1 MRVLSIIGTRPEA
14 IKMAP
19 VIKMLQNNAKAG
31 VESLTVFTGQHEQI
45 VYPIFG
51 FFGIAPDFDLGV
63 MKKAGSLNQLFSALM
78 GELERIFSETQP
90 NMVLV
95 QGDTTSAAAAA
106 IAAFHR
112 KIRVGHVEAGLRT
125 GNLDEPWPEEWYRRL
140 ITLSSGLHFAPTTV
154 AKRNL
159 IAEGIPPDR
168 IIVSG
173 NTVVDA
179 LRSATGRLRSDGR
192 LKARLKSQFAFLD
205 GARDVVLV
213 TAHRRENMGEGIEKI
228 CRAVLRLCER
238 RDVAIVF
245 PVHPNPQ
252 VRVPVMER
260 LGGRPNIHLIGPAD
274 YGAFVYLMMRSS
286 LILTD
291 SGGIQEEAPSL
302 GKPVL
307 IMRDVTERRE
317 AVEAGPARLVGTDP
331 DSIIAAVSAILDGK
345 ETGLTSRH
353 SANPF
358 GDGRAAERIVQAV
371 LSEGLSN
378 FCSDLEVE
386 AAKRPRPYRAARIMH
401 RMPRQAWLKRW
412 QSVTASA

>member
-1 MRVLSIIGTRPEA
+1 
-14 IKMAP
+14 MAP
-19 VIKMLQNNAKAG
+19 VIKVLQNSARAG
-31 VESLTVFTGQHEQI
+31 VKSLTVFTGQHQEI
-45 VYPIFG
+45 VHPILD
-51 FFGIAPDFDLGV
+51 FFGIVPDYNLGV
-63 MKKAGSLNQLFSALM
+63 MKKAVSLNQLFSIVMAEM
-78 GELERIFSETQP
+78 DQIFSETQP
-90 NMVLV
+90 DMVLV

-106 IAAFHR
+106 LSAFHR

-125 GNLDEPWPEEWYRRL
+125 GNLGEPWPEEGYRRL
-140 ITLSSGLHFAPTTV
+140 ITLGSSLHFAPTIV
-154 AKRNL
+154 AQKSL
-159 IAEGIPPDR
+159 IAEGIPPGR

-179 LRSATGRLRSDGR
+179 LRSAAGRLWTDER

-228 CRAVLRLCER
+228 CRALLALSER
-238 RDVAIVF
+238 RDLAIVF

-252 VRVPVMER
+252 VRVPVMHR
-260 LGGRPNIHLIGPAD
+260 LGGRPNIHLIAPAD
-274 YGAFVYLMMRSS
+274 YGAFVYLMTRSS

-307 IMRDVTERRE
+307 IMRDVTERQE
-317 AVEAGPARLVGTDP
+317 AVEAGAARLVGTDP
-331 DSIIAAVSAILDGK
+331 DRIVAAVSAILDSR
-345 ETGLTSRH
+345 ETEVTSRD

-371 LSEGLSN
+371 LSEAFSN
-378 FCSDLEVE
+378 FGPALEVKE
-386 AAKRPRPYRAARIMH
+386 GRKTRSHLAGRIMH
-401 RMPRQAWLKRW
+401 RAPSRYRLKRC
-412 QSVTASA
+412 QSLGASA